1 MSGTRLAPLESSA
14 GREEPPMAKAK
25 ARKGKLKRRRNPM
38 PRDVAASL
46 RSAGLR
52 SAYAARPAYQRND
65 YLWWIGAAKRDTTRE
80 KRLKQM
86 LSELKSGKAYMGMSR
101 RAAH

>member
-1 MSGTRLAPLESSA
+1 
-14 GREEPPMAKAK
+14 MAKAK
-25 ARKGKLKRRRNPM
+25 TRKGKLKRRRNPM

-65 YLWWIGAAKRDTTRE
+65 YLWWIGDAKRESTRE
-80 KRLKQM
+80 KRLEQM
-86 LSELKSGKAYMGMSR
+86 LSELKAGNAYMGMRHRS
-101 RAAH
+101 AH

>member
-1 MSGTRLAPLESSA
+1 
-14 GREEPPMAKAK
+14 MAKAK
-25 ARKGKLKRRRNPM
+25 ARKGKLKRRRSPM

-65 YLWWIGAAKRDTTRE
+65 YLLWIGTAKRETTRISRVR
-80 KRLKQM
+80 KM
-86 LSELKSGKAYMGMSR
+86 LSELKAGNAYMGMR
-101 RAAH
+101 YRAAP

>member
-1 MSGTRLAPLESSA
+1 
-14 GREEPPMAKAK
+14 MAKAK

-65 YLWWIGAAKRDTTRE
+65 YLWWIGDAKRETTRTKRVE
-80 KRLKQM
+80 KM
-86 LSELKSGKAYMGMSR
+86 LSELKAGNAYMGMR
-101 RAAH
+101 YRGAH